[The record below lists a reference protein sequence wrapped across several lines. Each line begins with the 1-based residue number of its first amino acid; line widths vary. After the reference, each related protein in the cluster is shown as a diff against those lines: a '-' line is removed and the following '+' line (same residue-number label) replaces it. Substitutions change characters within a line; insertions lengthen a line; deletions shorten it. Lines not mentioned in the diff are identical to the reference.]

1 MRISDWSSD
10 LGRSLQVV
18 DHLHLSRFQ
27 SFLIQC
33 SDGNRRGLKRLT
45 SAARCNEDVL
55 NLAASLRGGS
65 GRRGLRQRHT
75 GKRQG
80 NSRNAT
86 HVETCTPLHYHD
98 LLSCSELLFV
108 VLAFRTSSEPLVSEQ
123 VGRAHV

>member
-10 LGRSLQVV
+10 VCFRSQVV
-18 DHLHLSRFQ
+18 DHLHLSCLQ

-80 NSRNAT
+80 NSRNAKDRKSG
-86 HVETCTPLHYHD
+86 VEGRSVSVT
-98 LLSCSELLFV
+98 V
-108 VLAFRTSSEPLVSEQ
+108 EPGG
-123 VGRAHV
+123 GRIIKKK

>member
-10 LGRSLQVV
+10 VCSS
-18 DHLHLSRFQ
+18 DLSRFQ

-86 HVETCTPLHYHD
+86 HVETCTPLHYHA
-98 LLSCSELLFV
+98 LILCRSEERRV
-108 VLAFRTSSEPLVSEQ
+108 GKECVSTC
-123 VGRAHV
+123 RSRWSRYN

>member
-10 LGRSLQVV
+10 V
-18 DHLHLSRFQ
+18 
-27 SFLIQC
+27 C
-33 SDGNRRGLKRLT
+33 SSDL
-45 SAARCNEDVL
+45 
-55 NLAASLRGGS
+55 

-108 VLAFRTSSEPLVSEQ
+108 VLAFRTSSEPLVSERRLA
-123 VGRAHV
+123 VHSSSFENALLFRICVDRKSTRLNSSH